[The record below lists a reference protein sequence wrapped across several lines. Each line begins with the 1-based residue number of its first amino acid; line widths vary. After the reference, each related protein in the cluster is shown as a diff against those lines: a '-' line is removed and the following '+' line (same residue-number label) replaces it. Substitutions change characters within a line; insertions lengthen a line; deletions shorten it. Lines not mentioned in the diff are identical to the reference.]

1 MDHFTMRSTHWA
13 IDALDRSDTRPLFQ
27 QLQSRVRDAVV
38 RGVLAPGERLPSS
51 RALASQLGIARGTVE
66 SVYSQLVGEGYLVRW
81 GAAGTRVNPQL
92 EAVDL
97 QHLRSPA
104 ARTGGPVREKT
115 ASGQGEGI
123 RPLTIGV
130 PALDLFPRKRWSR
143 IVAREA
149 RQMAVGDMA
158 YPDERGAPVLR
169 EQLASY
175 LAVARG
181 IVCRPEQILITAG
194 FLGAMGVMFR
204 TLLRPGDPVWIEDP
218 GYFRVGQAL
227 EMLGTRPVPIPV
239 DDEGL
244 CVDVGVERCP
254 QARLAMVT
262 PANQAPLGGSLSLA
276 RRLELLD
283 WARQADAWIV
293 EDDYDSEFRYA
304 GKPLAALKSLD
315 RDERVF
321 YVGTFSKVLFPRLRL
336 GYLVVPEPWVERL
349 RWAARLT
356 APASGLVEQR
366 AVAAFMAEGHFGRH
380 IRRMRQAYARR
391 RQALHQAL
399 SRHTSDWL
407 NLQVPDGGMQ
417 IIGWLKTPLDE
428 ARLRAG
434 IREQGLGAEPLK
446 RWLRDNRCPQA
457 LLLSFVTV
465 PEAQADDVAQRLA
478 IALSQAARGD

>member
-1 MDHFTMRSTHWA
+1 MPSTQWTLN
-13 IDALDRSDTRPLFQ
+13 ALDRSDTRPLFQ

-38 RGVLAPGERLPSS
+38 RGVLVPGERLPSS

-66 SVYSQLVGEGYLVRW
+66 AVYSQLVGEGYLVRW

-92 EAVDL
+92 ETIDL
-97 QHLRSPA
+97 EHLRLPA
-104 ARTGGPVREKT
+104 AGDDRPVREK
-115 ASGQGEGI
+115 ADAGRCEVI
-123 RPLTIGV
+123 PPLAIGV
-130 PALDLFPRKRWSR
+130 PALDLFPRKLWSR
-143 IVAREA
+143 IVTREA
-149 RQMAVGDMA
+149 RQLAVGDMA

-181 IVCRPEQILITAG
+181 IVCRPEQILITSG
-194 FLGAMGVMFR
+194 FLGAMGVIFR
-204 TLLRPGDPVWIEDP
+204 ALLQSGDKVWIEDP

-227 EMLGTRPVPIPV
+227 EMLGAQPIPIPV
-239 DDEGL
+239 DEEGL
-244 CVDVGVERCP
+244 RVDIGLERCP

-336 GYLVVPEPWVERL
+336 GYMVVPEPWVKRL
-349 RWAARLT
+349 RWAARIM

-366 AVAAFMAEGHFGRH
+366 AVATLMAEGHFGRH

-399 SRHTSDWL
+399 SHRTSDWL
-407 NLQVPDGGMQ
+407 TLQVPDGGMQ
-417 IIGWLKTPLDE
+417 IIGWLKAPLDE
-428 ARLRAG
+428 ERLKAG
-434 IREQGLGAEPLK
+434 MVQQGLGAESLR
-446 RWLRDNRCPQA
+446 RWLRGNPCPQA

-465 PEAQADDVAQRLA
+465 PEDQADDVARRLA
-478 IALSQAARGD
+478 AALVQAEAAD